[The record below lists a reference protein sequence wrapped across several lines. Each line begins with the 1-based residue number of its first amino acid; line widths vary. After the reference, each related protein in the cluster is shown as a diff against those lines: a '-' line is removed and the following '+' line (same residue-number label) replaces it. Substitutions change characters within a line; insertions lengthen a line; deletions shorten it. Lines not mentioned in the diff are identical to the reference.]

1 MNRRKELR
9 FSGMIIVLLVF
20 SFFCQAQT
28 KTLTVLHANDTHS
41 NMFPLGAG
49 AAEDNSRG
57 HGRAAG
63 RGLGFEN
70 GLSAG
75 RVFNLESGG
84 IARMS
89 TLIRRLRAENP
100 DVLALH
106 AGDVFVGTFEFNK
119 YLGYPELKIME
130 GLYDAMT
137 LGNHE
142 FDLGLDGLAGI
153 LDGTTADDA
162 PIGLPL
168 LCANVDFG
176 NSPLEGVVAPSII
189 RTIGGIK
196 VGVFGIVTE
205 DPQHYSPAVA
215 SRLSGRI
222 YEIAGIRAAALRSS
236 GCEVVVC
243 LSHLGAM
250 ADALG
255 LSKVD
260 GIDIIVGGH
269 SHDAIEAPILLNGKI
284 IVQAGMFGLYLGE
297 LRVRLENGAVVLDR
311 YRLHRIDGAIK
322 EDPRLKGRLNALR
335 EGIVEDP
342 RFGPVY
348 TRRIAWAAK
357 DIVKQWPESGGFR
370 DTPLGNLVTD
380 AIMAGLTKAGIQ
392 ADFALEALGYIAY
405 KIPKGKVVGNDVLR
419 AVPYGHDSE
428 TGYGYKIVIVPLPGS
443 LVLGGLEYTLSAL
456 PYTKDLCMQ
465 ASGLTYAYDSTKP
478 PSGQLGDLSRLDPI
492 SVLANGEPVAL
503 HPGKIYLV
511 AMSEQV
517 FNFLN
522 ALVGPMGLSLTSF
535 PTGLSEYL
543 LVRDYMRDLRT
554 VDIAS
559 EGRIRDILR

>member
-1 MNRRKELR
+1 MKYRRRVKSAGIL
-9 FSGMIIVLLVF
+9 VLILG
-20 SFFCQAQT
+20 SSLFCHAQS
-28 KTLTVLHANDTHS
+28 KTLTILHANDTHS
-41 NMFPLGAG
+41 NMFPFSTPGREGNAAWERGGYDLRFEIRPAG
-49 AAEDNSRG
+49 
-57 HGRAAG
+57 GRFIG
-63 RGLGFEN
+63 PD
-70 GLSAG
+70 
-75 RVFNLESGG
+75 SGG
-84 IARMS
+84 IARLS
-89 TLIRRLRAENP
+89 TLIHRLRAENGN
-100 DVLALH
+100 VLALH
-106 AGDVFVGTFEFNK
+106 AGDVFIGSFEFNK
-119 YLGYPELKIME
+119 YLGYPEFRIME
-130 GLYDAMT
+130 DLYDAMT

-142 FDLGLDGLAGI
+142 FDLGLAGLAGV
-153 LDGTTADDA
+153 LSGKTAADRPTTL
-162 PIGLPL
+162 PI
-168 LCANVDFG
+168 LCANVEFG
-176 NSPLEGVVAPSII
+176 GTPLEEIVRKSII
-189 RTIGGIK
+189 KTVEGTKIGI
-196 VGVFGIVTE
+196 FGIVTE
-205 DPQHYSPAVA
+205 DARHYSPEVA
-215 SRLSGRI
+215 ARMSGRV
-222 YEIAGIRAAALRSS
+222 YEIAGEQAAALRAA
-236 GCEVVVC
+236 GCEIVIC
-243 LSHLGAM
+243 LSHLGTT
-250 ADALG
+250 ADFLG
-255 LSKVD
+255 LGNVE